1 MRAISNNIPFMKN
14 SKFIPLYETIYDRYK
29 QGSGFLSG
37 DVVKLKSNYKSADSY
52 KDLPEMIKQRL
63 EDIDKSG
70 LNLRIGRLHTHNTS
84 AGSLGINT
92 GMPATHVDL
101 YQEPS
106 PGSFGNL
113 VTIPIGLIEVIDTG
127 VSLPPVSAKNKHANK
142 DYIKPGKWKSNK
154 DEPETKEQNHLGHEQ
169 NWVKKGDYK
178 LAEKNVKPSVGGN
191 KYNDEKPS
199 NFKPLKGNKKL
210 TKESVVALEGLY
222 MQMITED
229 ATDDVNSQG
238 YSVTESNKFKVKT
251 ECWNEETNSVIPE
264 CMYED
269 GSIKPECWKEAKR
282 AHPVMINGKEVDMG
296 SLEVGGVDS
305 SDYPDFSDAFIS
317 AGKFTDGSKMS
328 DDELDSFQN
337 HHSDVAHELAHN
349 SMQGESAPKTNE
361 PVAIKEFQQQ
371 KKYMDQEEFL
381 DKYDDAVNALTDA
394 FIENDFLDEDEARLK
409 AIHTIADMKKIE
421 ITDLETA

>member
-1 MRAISNNIPFMKN
+1 M
-14 SKFIPLYETIYDRYK
+14 
-29 QGSGFLSG
+29 
-37 DVVKLKSNYKSADSY
+37 
-52 KDLPEMIKQRL
+52 
-63 EDIDKSG
+63 
-70 LNLRIGRLHTHNTS
+70 
-84 AGSLGINT
+84 
-92 GMPATHVDL
+92 
-101 YQEPS
+101 
-106 PGSFGNL
+106 
-113 VTIPIGLIEVIDTG
+113 
-127 VSLPPVSAKNKHANK
+127 
-142 DYIKPGKWKSNK
+142 
-154 DEPETKEQNHLGHEQ
+154 
-169 NWVKKGDYK
+169 
-178 LAEKNVKPSVGGN
+178 GGN

-305 SDYPDFSDAFIS
+305 RDYPDFSDAFIS

>member
-37 DVVKLKSNYKSADSY
+37 DVVKLKFNYKSADSY

-70 LNLRIGRLHTHNTS
+70 YNLRIGKLHTPNAS
-84 AGSLGINT
+84 AGALGINT

-106 PGSFGNL
+106 PGSYGNL
-113 VTIPIGLIEVIDTG
+113 VTIPIGLIDVIDTG
-127 VSLPPVSAKNKHANK
+127 VSLPPVSAKNKRANE
-142 DYIKPGKWKSNK
+142 DYIKPGKWKANK
-154 DEPETKEQNHLGHEQ
+154 DKPETKEQNHLGYEQ
-169 NWVKKGDYK
+169 NWAKKGDYK

-229 ATDDVNSQG
+229 ATNDVDSQG
-238 YSVTESNKFKVKT
+238 YSVPESNKSKVKA
-251 ECWNEETNSVIPE
+251 ECWNEETNSVVPE

-269 GSIKPECWKEAKR
+269 GSIKPGCYKEQ
-282 AHPVMINGKEVDMG
+282 INEV
-296 SLEVGGVDS
+296 
-305 SDYPDFSDAFIS
+305 
-317 AGKFTDGSKMS
+317 
-328 DDELDSFQN
+328 Q
-337 HHSDVAHELAHN
+337 
-349 SMQGESAPKTNE
+349 
-361 PVAIKEFQQQ
+361 PVAIKEFQAT
-371 KKYMDQEEFL
+371 KMTAEEFIE
-381 DKYDDAVNALTDA
+381 KYKKIIYRDAQFNVTAYAD
-394 FIENDFLDEDEARLK
+394 ELDEEGATVK
-409 AIHTIADMKKIE
+409 AIEELAAEYGIE
-421 ITDLETA
+421 LEDLENATINLDYIAS

>member
-1 MRAISNNIPFMKN
+1 MSHFK
-14 SKFIPLYETIYDRYK
+14 SVFLPLYETIYDRYK
-29 QGSGFLSG
+29 QGAGFLQG
-37 DVVKLKSNYKSADSY
+37 DVVKLKSDYKSVKGY
-52 KDLPEMIKQRL
+52 EDLAAMIQQRL
-63 EDIDKSG
+63 EDISKSG
-70 LNLRIGRLHTHNTS
+70 YNLRIGKLHTPNTS
-84 AGSLGINT
+84 AGALGINT

-106 PGSFGNL
+106 PGSYGNL

-127 VSLPPVSAKNKHANK
+127 VSLPPVSAKSKRANK
-142 DYIKPGKWKSNK
+142 DYIKPGKWKANK
-154 DEPETKEQNHLGHEQ
+154 DMPETKEQNHSGYEQ
-169 NWVKKGDYK
+169 NWIKKGDYK

-229 ATDDVNSQG
+229 ATNDVNPQG
-238 YSVTESNKFKVKT
+238 YSVPESNKSKLKT
-251 ECWNEETNSVIPE
+251 ECWNEETNSVVPE

-305 SDYPDFSDAFIS
+305 RDYPDFSDAFIS
-317 AGKFTDGSKMS
+317 AGRFADGSKMS
-328 DDELDSFQN
+328 DDELDLFNSQY
-337 HHSDVAHELAHN
+337 SDIAHERAHN
-349 SMQGESAPKTNE
+349 SVQGETTLKTNE
-361 PVAIKEFQQQ
+361 PVAQPVAIKEYQTQ
-371 KKYMDQEEFL
+371 KRYMDQEEFL
-381 DKYDDAVNALTDA
+381 DKYEDAVNGLTDA
-394 FIENDFLDEDEARLK
+394 YIENEYLDEDDARLK
-409 AIHTIADMKKIE
+409 AMHTIADMKKIE
-421 ITDLETA
+421 ITDLESA

>member
-37 DVVKLKSNYKSADSY
+37 DVVKLKSTYKSADNY

-70 LNLRIGRLHTHNTS
+70 YNLRIGRLHTHNTS

-127 VSLPPVSAKNKHANK
+127 VSLPPVSAKSKRANK
-142 DYIKPGKWKSNK
+142 DYIKPGKWKANK
-154 DEPETKEQNHLGHEQ
+154 DEPETKEQNHSGYKQ
-169 NWVKKGDYK
+169 NWIKKGDYK

-229 ATDDVNSQG
+229 ATNDVNPQG
-238 YSVTESNKFKVKT
+238 YSVPESNKSKVKT
-251 ECWNEETNSVIPE
+251 ECWNEETNSVVPE

-269 GSIKPECWKEAKR
+269 GSIKPECYKEQ
-282 AHPVMINGKEVDMG
+282 VSEV
-296 SLEVGGVDS
+296 
-305 SDYPDFSDAFIS
+305 
-317 AGKFTDGSKMS
+317 
-328 DDELDSFQN
+328 Q
-337 HHSDVAHELAHN
+337 
-349 SMQGESAPKTNE
+349 
-361 PVAIKEFQQQ
+361 PVAIKEFQSRQ
-371 KKYMDQEEFL
+371 MTVEEFVE
-381 DKYDDAVNALTDA
+381 KYRRTVRADAQFSMDTDG
-394 FIENDFLDEDEARLK
+394 LDEEEATIK
-409 AIHTIADMKKIE
+409 AIEELAE
-421 ITDLETA
+421 ELGITLLDLQSVELNDIKF